1 MKNACYYMEFIKYF
15 INVNSNNEFNKKK
28 DIIFNNPYK

>member
-1 MKNACYYMEFIKYF
+1 MKNVGYFMELIKYF
-15 INVNSNNEFNKKK
+15 INVNNEFNKKK